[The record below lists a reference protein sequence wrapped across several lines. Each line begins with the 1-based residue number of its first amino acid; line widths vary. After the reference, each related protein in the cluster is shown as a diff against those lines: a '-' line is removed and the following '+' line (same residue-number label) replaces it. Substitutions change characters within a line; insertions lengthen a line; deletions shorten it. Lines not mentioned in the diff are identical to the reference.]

1 MQELVHNAE
10 ATFIKE
16 LIKVFLAFV
25 NIDAF
30 YMVIQNIP
38 SSPFF
43 FQYPCALISV
53 LGWTAEV
60 V

>member
-53 LGWTAEV
+53 LG
-60 V
+60 